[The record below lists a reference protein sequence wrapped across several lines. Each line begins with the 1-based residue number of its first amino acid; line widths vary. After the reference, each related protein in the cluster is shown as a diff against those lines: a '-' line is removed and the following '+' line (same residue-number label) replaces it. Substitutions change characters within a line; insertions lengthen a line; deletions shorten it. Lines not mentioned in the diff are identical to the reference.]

1 MSFNYKSRSP
11 QLSLFQKQV
20 LTKMLPIAFL
30 TACAAFVGGPVMAG
44 FVLSSLLF
52 AIVATRYF
60 GTAFGICVGLI
71 GTLMVI
77 LVEFFFLVPLM
88 RGLSLTRSWFFDE
101 ATITPFVARDTTLEH
116 LIELNRFGSILIAF
130 APVLLALL
138 IARNLRAPQK
148 PKEVNPLL
156 LVVTF
161 LPLLISTVKK
171 FKDPISYIVTTA
183 SGDGRNFFLHVQRI
197 RATSGFTSLSNISNQ
212 GDLSASLSSLFS
224 DGLGSTGLF
233 QFNDQYSVA
242 AIYTFF
248 GILISA
254 SAIATVVAL
263 TQKKGDLL
271 QHQFSVLHL
280 AVLVLVGLFSITMP
294 WVMNEMFRSGF
305 SSAVAA
311 MSLCAAMVAVIVT
324 PSSFMVKSILLIAI
338 SVLSFAVYQV
348 AAIYPLFALALLS
361 VPPLVKWLRSHPV
374 QITLATLLVVGLT
387 IRALPQVKDQMRT
400 RLLMEGSI
408 TYLTDAP
415 WIPLGLAGLAL
426 SLIRGKLRTV
436 GFIIFVTGSCTA
448 GFQIIARHLRE
459 GAGQVGYGYYGAK
472 FAYIGLFIL
481 ILTIIACMGALL
493 CMAITQSKFWTT
505 ERSIFDRSRELA
517 AAIGLFVLA
526 ASIATFVLP
535 ESRGFFGKS
544 DNWVAP
550 TGYGLKLAV
559 AYWYDPQVVFAKVA
573 DPGSD
578 RLTNFWHPYFW
589 SGDPWNWS
597 YGNYSDDVEGICA
610 FVEGKEVLV
619 VTGDANYAEA
629 LRNTCKATVEIP

>member
-1 MSFNYKSRSP
+1 MSFNYGSRSL
-11 QLSLFQKQV
+11 QLSMFQGQSLFRL
-20 LTKMLPIAFL
+20 LTIAFL

-60 GTAFGICVGLI
+60 GTAFGVCVGLI
-71 GTLMVI
+71 STLMVT
-77 LVEFFFLVPLM
+77 LVEFFIFVPIM
-88 RGLSLTRSWFFDE
+88 RGWGPTRSWFFDE
-101 ATITPFVARDTTLEH
+101 ATIKPFVARDTTLEH
-116 LIELNRFGSILIAF
+116 LIELNRFGSLLIAF
-130 APVLLALL
+130 VPVLLALL

-156 LVVTF
+156 VVVAF
-161 LPLLISTVKK
+161 LPLLISAFKK

-197 RATSGFTSLSNISNQ
+197 RVTSGFTSLSNFSSQ
-212 GDLSASLSSLFS
+212 GDLGASLSSLVS

-233 QFNDQYSVA
+233 QFNDQYAVA
-242 AIYTFF
+242 AIYAFF

-254 SAIATVVAL
+254 SVIASVVAL
-263 TQKKGDLL
+263 TEKKGDLL
-271 QHQFSVLHL
+271 QHQVSVLHL
-280 AVLVLVGLFSITMP
+280 AVFVLVGLFSITMP

-311 MSLCAAMVAVIVT
+311 MSLCAAMVAVVVT
-324 PSSFMVKSILLIAI
+324 RSTFVVKASMLIAI

-348 AAIYPLFALALLS
+348 AAIYPLFALAVLS
-361 VPPLVKWLRSHPV
+361 IPPLFKKLRSHPA
-374 QITLATLLVVGLT
+374 QITLAILLVIGVT
-387 IRALPQVKDQMRT
+387 IRALPQVKDQLRS
-400 RLLMEGSI
+400 RLLLDGSI
-408 TYLTDAP
+408 TYLTDSP

-426 SLIRGKLRTV
+426 SLIRGRLRTV
-436 GFIIFVTGSCTA
+436 GFILFVTGSCTA
-448 GFQIIARHLRE
+448 GFQIVARNLRE
-459 GAGQVGYGYYGAK
+459 SAGQLGYGYYGAK

-526 ASIATFVLP
+526 TSIATFVLP

-559 AYWYDPQVVFAKVA
+559 AYWDDPQVVFAKVA

-578 RLTNFWHPYFW
+578 RLINFWHPYFW

-597 YGNYSDDVEGICA
+597 YGNYSDDVDGICT
-610 FVEGKEVLV
+610 FIQDKDIIV

-629 LRNTCKATVEIP
+629 LRDTCKARVEIP

>member
-1 MSFNYKSRSP
+1 MSFNYRSRSL
-11 QLSLFQKQV
+11 QLSMFQGQALFRL
-20 LTKMLPIAFL
+20 LTIAFL

-60 GTAFGICVGLI
+60 GTAFGVCVGLI
-71 GTLMVI
+71 STLVVT
-77 LVEFFFLVPLM
+77 LVELFFFVPII
-88 RGLSLTRSWFFDE
+88 RGLGLTRSWFFDE
-101 ATITPFVARDTTLEH
+101 ATIKPFVARDTTLEH
-116 LIELNRFGSILIAF
+116 LIELNRVGSILIAF
-130 APVLLALL
+130 VPVVLALL
-138 IARNLRAPQK
+138 IARNLRAPQQ

-156 LVVTF
+156 VVVAF

-171 FKDPISYIVTTA
+171 FTDPISYIVTTT

-197 RATSGFTSLSNISNQ
+197 RVTSGFTSLSMFSSQ
-212 GDLSASLSSLFS
+212 GDLSASLSSLVS

-233 QFNDQYSVA
+233 QFNDQYSIA

-263 TQKKGDLL
+263 TEKKGDLL
-271 QHQFSVLHL
+271 PHQFSVLHL
-280 AVLVLVGLFSITMP
+280 AVFVLVGSFSITMP

-311 MSLCAAMVAVIVT
+311 MSLCAAMVAVIVSR
-324 PSSFMVKSILLIAI
+324 SSFMVKAILLIAI

-348 AAIYPLFALALLS
+348 AAIYPLFALAVLA
-361 VPPLVKWLRSHPV
+361 VPPLVKKLRSHPV
-374 QITLATLLVVGLT
+374 QITLVILFVVGLA
-387 IRALPQVKDQMRT
+387 IRALPQVKDRMRS
-400 RLLMEGSI
+400 RLLLEGSI
-408 TYLTDAP
+408 TYLTDSP

-426 SLIRGKLRTV
+426 SLVRGRIRTV
-436 GFIIFVTGSCTA
+436 GFILFVTGACTA
-448 GFQIIARHLRE
+448 GFQTVARYLRE
-459 GAGQVGYGYYGAK
+459 GDGQVGYGYYGAK

-481 ILTIIACMGALL
+481 ILTIIASMGALL
-493 CMAITQSKFWTT
+493 CAAISQSKFWTT

-517 AAIGLFVLA
+517 AAIGIFVLA
-526 ASIATFVLP
+526 TSAGTFVIP

-550 TGYGLKLAV
+550 TGYGLQLAV
-559 AYWYDPQVVFAKVA
+559 SYWDEPQVVFAQVA

-578 RLTNFWHPYFW
+578 RLINFWHPYFW

-597 YGNYSDDVEGICA
+597 YANNFADYDGICT
-610 FVEGKEVLV
+610 FIQDKDIIV

-629 LRNTCKATVEIP
+629 LRDTCKARVEIS

>member
-1 MSFNYKSRSP
+1 MSFNYGSGSL
-11 QLSLFQKQV
+11 QLSMFQRQSLFRL
-20 LTKMLPIAFL
+20 LTIAFL

-60 GTAFGICVGLI
+60 GTAFGVCVGLI
-71 GTLMVI
+71 STLMVN
-77 LVEFFFLVPLM
+77 LVEFFIFVPIM
-88 RGLSLTRSWFFDE
+88 RGWGPTRSWFFDE
-101 ATITPFVARDTTLEH
+101 ETIKPFVARDTTLEH

-130 APVLLALL
+130 VPVLLALL

-148 PKEVNPLL
+148 PREVNPLL
-156 LVVTF
+156 VGVAF
-161 LPLLISTVKK
+161 LPLLISAVKK

-197 RATSGFTSLSNISNQ
+197 RVTSGFTSLSNFSSQ
-212 GDLSASLSSLFS
+212 GDLGASLTSLVS

-233 QFNDQYSVA
+233 QFNDQYAVA
-242 AIYTFF
+242 AIYAFF

-254 SAIATVVAL
+254 SVIAVVVAL
-263 TQKKGDLL
+263 TEKKEDLL
-271 QHQFSVLHL
+271 QHQVSVLHL
-280 AVLVLVGLFSITMP
+280 AVFVLVGLFSITMP

-311 MSLCAAMVAVIVT
+311 MSLCAAMVAVIVSR
-324 PSSFMVKSILLIAI
+324 SSFMTKASMLIAI

-348 AAIYPLFALALLS
+348 AAIYPLFALAVLS
-361 VPPLVKWLRSHPV
+361 IPPLVKKLRSHPA
-374 QITLATLLVVGLT
+374 QITLAILLVVGLT
-387 IRALPQVKDQMRT
+387 IRALPQVKDQLKS
-400 RLLMEGSI
+400 RLLLDGSI
-408 TYLTDAP
+408 TYLTDSP

-448 GFQIIARHLRE
+448 GFQIVARNLRE
-459 GAGQVGYGYYGAK
+459 SAGQVGYGYYGAK

-481 ILTIIACMGALL
+481 ILTIIACAGTLIFAVINKYHRAPPTKSLFEHTHRIAAAGAFI
-493 CMAITQSKFWTT
+493 AIS
-505 ERSIFDRSRELA
+505 LA
-517 AAIGLFVLA
+517 AGSYL
-526 ASIATFVLP
+526 LP

-550 TGYGLKLAV
+550 TGYGLQLAV
-559 AYWYDPQVVFAKVA
+559 SYWDEPQVVFAKVA

-589 SGDPWNWS
+589 NGDPWNWS
-597 YGNYSDDVEGICA
+597 YSAYSDDVDGICT
-610 FVEGKEVLV
+610 FIQGKDILV
-619 VTGDANYAEA
+619 VTGDANFAEA
-629 LRNTCKATVEIP
+629 LRKTCKATVEIP

>member
-1 MSFNYKSRSP
+1 MSFNYLSRSP
-11 QLSLFQKQV
+11 QLSLFQKQA

-30 TACAAFVGGPVMAG
+30 TACATFVGGPVMAG

-71 GTLMVI
+71 STLTVT
-77 LVEFFFLVPLM
+77 LLEFFFLVPLM
-88 RGLSLTRSWFFDE
+88 RRLGLMRSWFFDE
-101 ATITPFVARDTTLEH
+101 AIIKPFVARDTTLEQ
-116 LIELNRFGSILIAF
+116 LVELNRFGSILIAF
-130 APVLLALL
+130 VPVLLALL

-156 LVVTF
+156 MVVTF
-161 LPLLISTVKK
+161 LPLLISAVKK
-171 FKDPISYIVTTA
+171 FKDPVSYIVTTA

-197 RATSGFTSLSNISNQ
+197 RVTSGFTSLSNFSSQ
-212 GDLSASLSSLFS
+212 GDLGASLSSLVS

-242 AIYTFF
+242 AIYAFF

-254 SAIATVVAL
+254 SVIAAVVAL
-263 TQKKGDLL
+263 TEKKGDLL
-271 QHQFSVLHL
+271 QHQVSVLHL
-280 AVLVLVGLFSITMP
+280 AVFVLVGLFSITMP

-324 PSSFMVKSILLIAI
+324 PSSFMIKASLLMAI

-348 AAIYPLFALALLS
+348 AAIYPLFALAVLS
-361 VPPLVKWLRSHPV
+361 VPPLVKKLRSHPV
-374 QITLATLLVVGLT
+374 QITVAILLVAGLT
-387 IRALPQVKDQMRT
+387 VRALPQVKDQLKS
-400 RLLMEGSI
+400 RLLLDGSI
-408 TYLTDAP
+408 TYLSDSP
-415 WIPLGLAGLAL
+415 WIPLALIGLAI
-426 SLIRGKLRTV
+426 SLIRGRLRTV
-436 GFIIFVTGSCTA
+436 GFILFISGACTA
-448 GFQIIARHLRE
+448 GFQIVARNLRE
-459 GAGQVGYGYYGAK
+459 SAGQVGYGYYGAK

-481 ILTIIACMGALL
+481 ILTIIACIGALIYAVIDKYHRAPPTKSL
-493 CMAITQSKFWTT
+493 FEHTHRIAAAGAFVAIS
-505 ERSIFDRSRELA
+505 LA
-517 AAIGLFVLA
+517 AGSFL
-526 ASIATFVLP
+526 LP
-535 ESRGFFGKS
+535 ESRGFFGNS

-559 AYWYDPQVVFAKVA
+559 SYWDDPQVVFARVA
-573 DPGSD
+573 DPGTD
-578 RLTNFWHPYFW
+578 RLINFWHPYFW

-597 YGNYSDDVEGICA
+597 YGAYSDDVEGICA

-619 VTGDANYAEA
+619 VTGDPSFAEA
-629 LRNTCKATVEIP
+629 LRDSCGANVKLP

>member
-1 MSFNYKSRSP
+1 M
-11 QLSLFQKQV
+11 
-20 LTKMLPIAFL
+20 
-30 TACAAFVGGPVMAG
+30 
-44 FVLSSLLF
+44 
-52 AIVATRYF
+52 
-60 GTAFGICVGLI
+60 
-71 GTLMVI
+71 
-77 LVEFFFLVPLM
+77 
-88 RGLSLTRSWFFDE
+88 
-101 ATITPFVARDTTLEH
+101 
-116 LIELNRFGSILIAF
+116 
-130 APVLLALL
+130 
-138 IARNLRAPQK
+138 
-148 PKEVNPLL
+148 
-156 LVVTF
+156 VVTF
-161 LPLLISTVKK
+161 LPLLISAVKK
-171 FKDPISYIVTTA
+171 LKDPISYIVTTA

-197 RATSGFTSLSNISNQ
+197 RVTSGFTNLSNFTSQ
-212 GDLSASLSSLFS
+212 GDLGASLSSLVS

-254 SAIATVVAL
+254 SVIAAVIAL
-263 TQKKGDLL
+263 TEKKGDLF
-271 QHQFSVLHL
+271 QHQVSVLHL
-280 AVLVLVGLFSITMP
+280 AAFVLVGLFSITMP

-324 PSSFMVKSILLIAI
+324 PSSFMIKASLLMAI

-348 AAIYPLFALALLS
+348 AAIYPLFALAVLS
-361 VPPLVKWLRSHPV
+361 VPPLVKKLHSYPV
-374 QITLATLLVVGLT
+374 QITVAILLVAGLT
-387 IRALPQVKDQMRT
+387 IRSLPQVKDQLRS
-400 RLLMEGSI
+400 RLLLDGSI
-408 TYLTDAP
+408 TYLSDSP
-415 WIPLGLAGLAL
+415 WIPLSLAGLSI
-426 SLIRGKLRTV
+426 SLIRGRLRTV
-436 GFIIFVTGSCTA
+436 GFILFVSGACTA

-481 ILTIIACMGALL
+481 ILTTIACIGALL
-493 CMAITQSKFWTT
+493 CVSMTQSKFWTT

-526 ASIATFVLP
+526 TSAGTFVLP

-559 AYWYDPQVVFAKVA
+559 SYWDDPQVVFAKVA
-573 DPGSD
+573 DPGTD
-578 RLTNFWHPYFW
+578 RLINFWHPYFW

-597 YGNYSDDVEGICA
+597 YGNYSDDINGICA

-619 VTGDANYAEA
+619 VTGDPSFAEA
-629 LRNTCKATVEIP
+629 LRESCGANVELP

>member
-1 MSFNYKSRSP
+1 MSFNYGSRSL
-11 QLSLFQKQV
+11 QLSMFQGQALFRLLSIV
-20 LTKMLPIAFL
+20 FL

-60 GTAFGICVGLI
+60 GTAFGVCVGLI
-71 GTLMVI
+71 STLMVT
-77 LVEFFFLVPLM
+77 LVEFFIFVPIM
-88 RGLSLTRSWFFDE
+88 RGWGPIRSWFFDE
-101 ATITPFVARDTTLEH
+101 AIIKPFVARDTTLEH

-130 APVLLALL
+130 LPVLLALL
-138 IARNLRAPQK
+138 IARNLRTPQK

-156 LVVTF
+156 VVVTF

-197 RATSGFTSLSNISNQ
+197 RVTSGFTSLSNFSSQ
-212 GDLSASLSSLFS
+212 GDLGASLSSLVS

-233 QFNDQYSVA
+233 QFNDQYAVA
-242 AIYTFF
+242 AIYAFF

-254 SAIATVVAL
+254 SVIAAVVAL
-263 TQKKGDLL
+263 TEKKGDLL
-271 QHQFSVLHL
+271 QHQVSVLHL
-280 AVLVLVGLFSITMP
+280 AVFVLVGLFSITMP

-311 MSLCAAMVAVIVT
+311 MSLCAAMVAILAVS
-324 PSSFMVKSILLIAI
+324 SSFMIKASLLIAI

-348 AAIYPLFALALLS
+348 AAIYPLFALAVLA
-361 VPPLVKWLRSHPV
+361 VPPLVKKLRSHPV
-374 QITLATLLVVGLT
+374 QITLAMLLVIGVT
-387 IRALPQVKDQMRT
+387 IRALPQVKDQLKS
-400 RLLMEGSI
+400 RLLLDGSI
-408 TYLTDAP
+408 TYLTDSP

-426 SLIRGKLRTV
+426 SLVRGKLRTV
-436 GFIIFVTGSCTA
+436 GFILFVTGSCTA
-448 GFQIIARHLRE
+448 GFQIVARNLRE
-459 GAGQVGYGYYGAK
+459 SAGQVGYGYYGAK
-472 FAYIGLFIL
+472 FAYIGLFSL

-493 CMAITQSKFWTT
+493 CLAITQSKFWTT

-526 ASIATFVLP
+526 TSAGTFVIP

-550 TGYGLKLAV
+550 TGYGLQLAV
-559 AYWYDPQVVFAKVA
+559 SYWDEPQVVFAKVA

-578 RLTNFWHPYFW
+578 RLINFWHPYFW

-597 YGNYSDDVEGICA
+597 YGNYSDDVDGICT
-610 FVEGKEVLV
+610 FIQDKDIIV

-629 LRNTCKATVEIP
+629 LRDTCKARVEIP

>member
-1 MSFNYKSRSP
+1 MGFNFRAGRP
-11 QLSLFQKQV
+11 QLFLAQRQA
-20 LTKMLPIAFL
+20 LTKTLTIAFL
-30 TACAAFVGGPVMAG
+30 IACAAFVGGPVMAG

-52 AIVATRYF
+52 AFVAAPHF
-60 GTAFGICVGLI
+60 GTAFGVCVGLI
-71 GTLMVI
+71 STLTVI

-88 RGLSLTRSWFFDE
+88 RGLGFTRSWFFDE
-101 ATITPFVARDTTLEH
+101 TTIKPFVARDTTLEN

-197 RATSGFTSLSNISNQ
+197 RATSGYTSLSNFSSQ
-212 GDLSASLSSLFS
+212 GDLSASLSSLVS

-242 AIYTFF
+242 AIYTLF

-254 SAIATVVAL
+254 SAIATVIAL
-263 TQKKGDLL
+263 TEKKGDLL
-271 QHQFSVLHL
+271 QYQFSVLHL
-280 AVLVLVGLFSITMP
+280 AIFVLVGLFAITMP

-311 MSLCAAMVAVIVT
+311 MSLCAAMVAVIVNLST
-324 PSSFMVKSILLIAI
+324 LMLKASLLIAI

-348 AAIYPLFALALLS
+348 AAIYPLFALAVLA
-361 VPPLVKWLRSHPV
+361 VPPLVKKLRSHPV
-374 QITLATLLVVGLT
+374 QITLVMLLVIGVT
-387 IRALPQVKDQMRT
+387 IRALPQVKDQLKS
-400 RLLMEGSI
+400 RLLLDGSI
-408 TYLTDAP
+408 TYLTDSP

-436 GFIIFVTGSCTA
+436 GFILFVTGSCTA
-448 GFQIIARHLRE
+448 GFQIVARNLRE
-459 GAGQVGYGYYGAK
+459 SAGQVGYGYYGAK

-481 ILTIIACMGALL
+481 ILTIIASMGALL
-493 CMAITQSKFWTT
+493 CLAITQSKFWTT
-505 ERSIFDRSRELA
+505 ECSIFDRSRELA
-517 AAIGLFVLA
+517 VAIGLFVLA
-526 ASIATFVLP
+526 TSAGTFVIP

-550 TGYGLKLAV
+550 TGYGLQLV
-559 AYWYDPQVVFAKVA
+559 VSYWDEPQVVFAKVA

-578 RLTNFWHPYFW
+578 RLINFWHPYFW

-597 YGNYSDDVEGICA
+597 YGNYSDDVDGICT
-610 FVEGKEVLV
+610 FIQGKDILV

-629 LRNTCKATVEIP
+629 LRGTCKARVEIP

>member
-1 MSFNYKSRSP
+1 MSFNYGSRSL
-11 QLSLFQKQV
+11 QLSMFQGQALFRLLSIV
-20 LTKMLPIAFL
+20 FL

-60 GTAFGICVGLI
+60 GTAFGVCVGLI
-71 GTLMVI
+71 STLMVT
-77 LVEFFFLVPLM
+77 LVEFFIFVPIM
-88 RGLSLTRSWFFDE
+88 RGWGPIRSWFFDE

-130 APVLLALL
+130 LPVLLALL
-138 IARNLRAPQK
+138 IARNLRTPQK

-156 LVVTF
+156 VVVTF

-197 RATSGFTSLSNISNQ
+197 RVTSGFTSLSNFSSQ
-212 GDLSASLSSLFS
+212 GDLGASLSSLVS

-233 QFNDQYSVA
+233 QFNDQYAVA
-242 AIYTFF
+242 AIYAFF

-254 SAIATVVAL
+254 SVIAAVVAL
-263 TQKKGDLL
+263 TEKKGDLL
-271 QHQFSVLHL
+271 QHQVSVLHL
-280 AVLVLVGLFSITMP
+280 AVFVLVGLFSITMP

-311 MSLCAAMVAVIVT
+311 MSLCAAMVAILAVS
-324 PSSFMVKSILLIAI
+324 SSFMIKASLLIAI

-348 AAIYPLFALALLS
+348 AAIYPLFALAVLA
-361 VPPLVKWLRSHPV
+361 VPPLVKKLRSHPV
-374 QITLATLLVVGLT
+374 QITLAMLLVIGVT
-387 IRALPQVKDQMRT
+387 IRALPQVKDQLKS
-400 RLLMEGSI
+400 RLLLDGSI
-408 TYLTDAP
+408 TYLTDSP

-426 SLIRGKLRTV
+426 SLVRGKLRTV
-436 GFIIFVTGSCTA
+436 GFILFVTGSCTA
-448 GFQIIARHLRE
+448 GFQIVARNLRE
-459 GAGQVGYGYYGAK
+459 SAGQVGYGYYGAK

-481 ILTIIACMGALL
+481 ILTIIACAGALIYA
-493 CMAITQSKFWTT
+493 AINKYHRALPTKSLFEHTH
-505 ERSIFDRSRELA
+505 RIAAAGAFIAISLA
-517 AAIGLFVLA
+517 AGSYL
-526 ASIATFVLP
+526 LP

-544 DNWVAP
+544 DHWVAP
-550 TGYGLKLAV
+550 TGYGLQLAIS
-559 AYWYDPQVVFAKVA
+559 YWDEPQVVFAKVA

-589 SGDPWNWS
+589 NGDPWNWS
-597 YGNYSDDVEGICA
+597 YGAYSDDVEGICA
-610 FVEGKEVLV
+610 FIEGKDVLV

-629 LRNTCKATVEIP
+629 LRKTCQATVEIP

>member
-1 MSFNYKSRSP
+1 MSFNYGSRSL
-11 QLSLFQKQV
+11 QLSKFQGQALFRL
-20 LTKMLPIAFL
+20 LTIAFL

-60 GTAFGICVGLI
+60 GTAFGVCVGLI
-71 GTLMVI
+71 STLMVT
-77 LVEFFFLVPLM
+77 LVEFFIFVPIM
-88 RGLSLTRSWFFDE
+88 RGWGPARSWFFDE

-116 LIELNRFGSILIAF
+116 LIELNRFGSLFISF
-130 APVLLALL
+130 VPVLFAFL

-156 LVVTF
+156 VVVTF
-161 LPLLISTVKK
+161 LPLLISGVKK

-197 RATSGFTSLSNISNQ
+197 RVTSGFTSLSNFSSQ
-212 GDLSASLSSLFS
+212 GDLGASLSSLVS

-233 QFNDQYSVA
+233 QFNDQYAVA
-242 AIYTFF
+242 AIYAFF

-254 SAIATVVAL
+254 SVIASVVAL
-263 TQKKGDLL
+263 AEKKGDLL
-271 QHQFSVLHL
+271 QHQVSVLHL
-280 AVLVLVGLFSITMP
+280 AVFVLVGLFSITMP

-311 MSLCAAMVAVIVT
+311 MSLCAAMVAVIVSR
-324 PSSFMVKSILLIAI
+324 SSFMVKASLLIAI
-338 SVLSFAVYQV
+338 SFLSFAVYQV
-348 AAIYPLFALALLS
+348 AAIYPLFALAVLA
-361 VPPLVKWLRSHPV
+361 VPPLVKKLRSHPV
-374 QITLATLLVVGLT
+374 QITLAMLLVIGVT
-387 IRALPQVKDQMRT
+387 IRALPQVKDQLKS
-400 RLLMEGSI
+400 RLLLDGSI
-408 TYLTDAP
+408 TYLTDSP

-436 GFIIFVTGSCTA
+436 GFILFVTGSCTA
-448 GFQIIARHLRE
+448 GFQIVARNLRE
-459 GAGQVGYGYYGAK
+459 SAGQLGYGYYGAK

-493 CMAITQSKFWTT
+493 CMAITESKFWTT
-505 ERSIFDRSRELA
+505 ERSIFDRSRELS

-526 ASIATFVLP
+526 TSIATFVLP

-559 AYWYDPQVVFAKVA
+559 AYWDDPQVVFAKVA

-589 SGDPWNWS
+589 NGDAWNWS
-597 YGNYSDDVEGICA
+597 YGAYSDDVEGICA

-619 VTGDANYAEA
+619 VTGDPTFAEA
-629 LRNTCKATVEIP
+629 LRESCGADVELP